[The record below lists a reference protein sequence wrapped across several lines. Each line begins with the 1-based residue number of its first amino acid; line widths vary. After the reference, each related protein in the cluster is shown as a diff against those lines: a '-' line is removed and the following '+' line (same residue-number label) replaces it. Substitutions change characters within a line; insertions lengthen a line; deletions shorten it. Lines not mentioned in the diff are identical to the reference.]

1 MLTNSLRSILKNNKI
16 TLKKS
21 LGQNFLNNNDILKNL
36 ISFINPLENDIFL
49 EIGSGIGTLT
59 FPLCRKAKKVFA
71 IETDRRL
78 IAVAEELKQES
89 DNIEFIKQDILKTD
103 LEDFFDN
110 RLSPGEKTRVTGNL
124 PYYISTPILFE
135 LLKVKRYV
143 SDIIIMLQKELAARI
158 LAEPGTKDYGSLTVL
173 LQTYADIKVG
183 FEVKRT
189 CFYPQPKVD
198 SAVIK
203 ITPLPAPRI
212 EIKDYDLFSKLVKT
226 SFAQRRKTLRNNLK
240 NLDEVKKSPHLIDML
255 LSSSGIDPELRAE
268 TLSVFDF
275 KKLYDSL
282 LEIGYK

>member
-1 MLTNSLRSILKNNKI
+1 MLTDSLSSILKKNNI

-21 LGQNFLNNNDILKNL
+21 LGQNFLNDNDILKKI
-36 ISFINPLENDIFL
+36 ISFICPSGNEIFL

-78 IAVAEELKQES
+78 IAVAEKLKQES
-89 DNIEFIKQDILKTD
+89 DNIEFIRDDILKID
-103 LEDFFDN
+103 LEHF
-110 RLSPGEKTRVTGNL
+110 LKKKLALQEKIRVTGNL

-135 LLKVKRYV
+135 LLKVKRYIK
-143 SDIIIMLQKELAARI
+143 DIIIMLQKELAERI
-158 LAEPGTKDYGSLTVL
+158 LAKPGTKDYGSLTVL

-198 SAVIK
+198 STVIE
-203 ITPLPAPRI
+203 IIPLPAPRI
-212 EIKDYDLFSKLVKT
+212 EIENYNLFSKLVKT

-240 NLDEVKKSPHLIDML
+240 NLDEVKKDPHLIDRL
-255 LSSSGIDPELRAE
+255 LSSSGIDPGLRAE
-268 TLSVFDF
+268 ALSVFDF
-275 KKLYDSL
+275 KKLYDALSK
-282 LEIGYK
+282 IKYD